1 MNAAASSS
9 FPAPDFVVFPAIDL
23 RRGRCVRL
31 RQGDPAAETV
41 FSEDPAAMAR
51 HWVDQ
56 GAAWLHVVNLD
67 GALQAD
73 APSSDA
79 AALPLNWQRLA
90 EICQAVAAPVQFG
103 GGLRTLADIE
113 RALALGAARVVLG
126 TAAVQNPTLVREAL
140 LRFGA
145 PRIVIG
151 IDARDGFV
159 ATHGWLQTSAVPA
172 LTLAQTMQAAGVAR
186 IVYTYIGRDG
196 MLSGVNVEATAALA
210 RASRLQV
217 IASGGVRDLDD
228 IRRLLAVRDAG
239 VTGVIAGQALYS
251 GRLTLPDALA
261 LARGSSHQ
269 PAGSLAPC

>member
-1 MNAAASSS
+1 MNAASSS

-73 APSSDA
+73 ATSPDAA

-90 EICQAVAAPVQFG
+90 EICQALPTPVQFG

-113 RALALGAARVVLG
+113 LALALGAARVVLG
-126 TAAVQNPTLVREAL
+126 TAAVQNPALVREAL
-140 LRFGA
+140 RRFGA
-145 PRIVIG
+145 PRVVIG

-172 LTLAQTMQAAGVAR
+172 LTLAQTMQAAGVAQ
-186 IVYTYIGRDG
+186 IVYTDIGRDG

-228 IRRLLAVRDAG
+228 IRRLLAVTADG

-251 GRLTLPDALA
+251 GLLALPDALA

-269 PAGSLAPC
+269 PNGSLAPC